1 VSTPDFDH
9 RVTSIA
15 ALAEPVRRALY
26 QYVVAQSEAV
36 SRDQAAAAVGV
47 ARHVAKFNLDK
58 LEEEGLLEVE
68 FSRPPGRRG
77 PGAGRP
83 AKRYRRASEEI
94 GVSLPERRYDLAGQV
109 MATAIATSE
118 QTATPVGQ
126 TLAVAAREA
135 GRALGHEVRARV
147 GVRRSQ
153 AGTLRAVNEV
163 LTEHGY
169 EPRAGGRTIT
179 LANCP
184 FHTLAQKHTE
194 LVCGM
199 NLDLINGMLDELEP
213 RELCARLAPAPG
225 MCCVTIEPAPV
236 GRDRRR
242 RPSPPPVCR
251 VLPAPARGRRREQ
264 DG

>member
-1 VSTPDFDH
+1 VAVSSEDFDR

-26 QYVVAQSEAV
+26 LYVVGQPAPVGRE
-36 SRDQAAAAVGV
+36 QAAAAVGV
-47 ARHVAKFNLDK
+47 AHHVAKFNLDK

-83 AKRYRRASEEI
+83 AKLYRRTSREI
-94 GVSLPERRYDLAGQV
+94 EVSLPERRYDLAGQV

-118 QTATPVGQ
+118 QTTTPISEA
-126 TLAVAAREA
+126 LAVAAAGA
-135 GRALGHEVRARV
+135 GRALGQEVRAR
-147 GVRRSQ
+147 
-153 AGTLRAVNEV
+153 AGARPSRAATLRAVNDV

-169 EPRAGGRTIT
+169 EPRSDGKAIT

-184 FHTLAQKHTE
+184 FHSLAQNHTE

-199 NLDLINGMLDELEP
+199 NLDLLSGLVEDLGP
-213 RELCARLAPAPG
+213 GALHARLTPAPG
-225 MCCVTIEPAPV
+225 MCCVTIEPRSA
-236 GRDRRR
+236 
-242 RPSPPPVCR
+242 
-251 VLPAPARGRRREQ
+251 
-264 DG
+264 